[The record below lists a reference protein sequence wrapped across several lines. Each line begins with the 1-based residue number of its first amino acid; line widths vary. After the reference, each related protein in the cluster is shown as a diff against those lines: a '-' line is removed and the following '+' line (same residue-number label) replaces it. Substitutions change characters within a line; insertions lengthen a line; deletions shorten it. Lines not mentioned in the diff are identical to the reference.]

1 MMNGAGGVAIRPVL
15 VDAGSSPRT
24 GVRGG
29 VATRRGGRWGEL
41 AWRKTGTPAGRIGG
55 LEPVRSPLAGW
66 MRFPIALIVAIVSVL
81 VVVPAMAS
89 AAESV
94 SPVSP
99 VSPAEGELVDADP
112 VLRWTA
118 AGDAGYELR
127 WNADGALDSSGAL
140 EVGDDGGRAFPGGE
154 SHRLTDLTAA
164 TYHWQVRALPDGA
177 WSPVATFHL
186 DIQLDTLGPGEP
198 AEPPVDEQPVV
209 EAPTDVSVPE
219 AGAGLDLSTA
229 MNGFVW
235 IAAASSFAGL
245 LLAVVGREWLR
256 LRRQES

>member
-1 MMNGAGGVAIRPVL
+1 
-15 VDAGSSPRT
+15 
-24 GVRGG
+24 
-29 VATRRGGRWGEL
+29 
-41 AWRKTGTPAGRIGG
+41 
-55 LEPVRSPLAGW
+55 VRSPLAGW
-66 MRFPIALIVAIVSVL
+66 MRVPIALIVAVVGAL
-81 VVVPAMAS
+81 VAVPAMAS

-94 SPVSP
+94 SPVSTI
-99 VSPAEGELVDADP
+99 SPTEGELVDADP

-118 AGDAGYELR
+118 SDGAGYELR
-127 WNADGALDSSGAL
+127 WNADGSFDSTGALDATA
-140 EVGDDGGRAFPGGE
+140 DGGRAFPGGE
-154 SHRLTDLTAA
+154 SHRLADLTAA

-198 AEPPVDEQPVV
+198 AEPPAVEQPVV
-209 EAPTDVSVPE
+209 DAPSDVPAPH

-229 MNGFVW
+229 VSGFVW